1 MANRKIFAQQ
11 HFHKKSRAKKTSR
24 SVTAEEAKIQ
34 AEHYE
39 EELLG
44 GITPGGS

>member
-1 MANRKIFAQQ
+1 MSEYLLKNRRQ
-11 HFHKKSRAKKTSR
+11 KKPPNAYPQR
-24 SVTAEEAKIQ
+24 EAKIQ

-44 GITPGGS
+44 GITAGGS